1 MDCKVRSIWPRLHLR
16 ALESGNVLGNL
27 YPTHTRFWWPL
38 VEDVFSSPPFNVL
51 ERRLVFALEEAREYT
66 AISLDGTLKICMRV
80 KGQEQANRSSH
91 VRNSAP
97 FGDDVAHRRVLTVR
111 GRTGAVLAMSPVP
124 SEESDV
130 IAAVLAASLS
140 PEARAQVQYVATDAP
155 SRKLCSELQDVCP
168 SLKGLT
174 LDPVHLAIK
183 YEYASANKRTAGSK
197 TLRLALQRMTRVDT
211 SLPEFACI
219 RLSYISLCKS
229 DL

>member
-1 MDCKVRSIWPRLHLR
+1 MCSHLPLSI
-16 ALESGNVLGNL
+16 
-27 YPTHTRFWWPL
+27 F
-38 VEDVFSSPPFNVL
+38 L

-80 KGQEQANRSSH
+80 KGQEQANRSSQ

>member
-38 VEDVFSSPPFNVL
+38 VEDVFSSPSFNVL

-97 FGDDVAHRRVLTVR
+97 FGGRCRTPTSPHCPGSHGCCACHESSSVGGVRCHCCGAGGFFVAR
-111 GRTGAVLAMSPVP
+111 GKSSGPIRHNSCT
-124 SEESDV
+124 
-130 IAAVLAASLS
+130 
-140 PEARAQVQYVATDAP
+140 